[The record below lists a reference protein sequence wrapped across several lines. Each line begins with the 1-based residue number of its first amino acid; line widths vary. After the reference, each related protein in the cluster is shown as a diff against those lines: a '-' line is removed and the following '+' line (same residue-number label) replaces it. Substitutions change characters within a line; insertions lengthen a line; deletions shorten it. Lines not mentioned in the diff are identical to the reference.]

1 MDLLIE
7 TPHRHGCL
15 EVQGSAQEWWWQS
28 SSHTALHLSCV
39 HLTLITND
47 DGHQQLG
54 RWLDPLEVRVAPPC
68 QGVCCLCS
76 QLDIFRAWV
85 CSIGLGTSAMVRL
98 VRILDLGI
106 RCWQSL
112 MGSCVGLVNPPQAP
126 KWFQSL
132 TAWQWGLKIFIIGSF
147 WAAWTYHQL
156 AWRQR
161 RHEMAILAPKNLLK
175 GPHPRVHNR
184 FQKVKTFHTLPLHL
198 EDPSWGSETLRKWRI
213 EKLLQK
219 LKARSSILCYR
230 PSFTTP
236 QFWSKRRGGSVRFF
250 L

>member
-68 QGVCCLCS
+68 QGICCLCS

-85 CSIGLGTSAMVRL
+85 CSIGLGTSAMVLGKNPRSWNPVL
-98 VRILDLGI
+98 AESNGLLRWLGQPPAGPQMVSKPHGLAMGLENIHNWFILGGVDISSAGMASTQAWDGYI
-106 RCWQSL
+106 GPQKPSERT
-112 MGSCVGLVNPPQAP
+112 PPTSP
-126 KWFQSL
+126 
-132 TAWQWGLKIFIIGSF
+132 
-147 WAAWTYHQL
+147 
-156 AWRQR
+156 
-161 RHEMAILAPKNLLK
+161 
-175 GPHPRVHNR
+175 
-184 FQKVKTFHTLPLHL
+184 
-198 EDPSWGSETLRKWRI
+198 
-213 EKLLQK
+213 
-219 LKARSSILCYR
+219 
-230 PSFTTP
+230 
-236 QFWSKRRGGSVRFF
+236 
-250 L
+250 